1 MTNNQPLNRATSIPR
16 RYQKHLAER
25 RAHVRSDNTPTMLF
39 EIYVDVPWLVIAAP
53 YTGSSAQRRRGLV
66 VAKRIIPVPKQ
77 RLPARGK
84 RADTDYTREEICI
97 SHNCRPRLSV
107 CVHGLISRSARFRPS
122 NVSPSIECKGRS
134 VSPSLTDKTTV
145 FVPNNGCGP
154 FIDPPIIGTPPNAGT
169 NFSRIRTCLQ
179 RFRKIR
185 NISRIFR
192 KQFFFCVF
200 GQRIFLHSLFH
211 REKWQATT
219 KLIILRKLEFD
230 RERDNGRIGLL
241 SNLCSIFRC
250 WKTAKRFID
259 KGQWL
264 NKAGD
269 V

>member
-1 MTNNQPLNRATSIPR
+1 MFRGSLSRPHTPA
-16 RYQKHLAER
+16 HL
-25 RAHVRSDNTPTMLF
+25 HSDDGDSSSQN
-39 EIYVDVPWLVIAAP
+39 
-53 YTGSSAQRRRGLV
+53 GSSPSRNKGCQREGSVRFE
-66 VAKRIIPVPKQ
+66 
-77 RLPARGK
+77 
-84 RADTDYTREEICI
+84 DTDYTREEICI

>member
-1 MTNNQPLNRATSIPR
+1 MFRGSLSRPHTPA
-16 RYQKHLAER
+16 HL
-25 RAHVRSDNTPTMLF
+25 HSDDGDSSSQN
-39 EIYVDVPWLVIAAP
+39 
-53 YTGSSAQRRRGLV
+53 GSSSSRNKGCQREGSVRFE
-66 VAKRIIPVPKQ
+66 
-77 RLPARGK
+77 
-84 RADTDYTREEICI
+84 DTDYTREEICI

-169 NFSRIRTCLQ
+169 NFSRIRTCHQ

-192 KQFFFCVF
+192 KQ
-200 GQRIFLHSLFH
+200 FLHSLFH

>member
-1 MTNNQPLNRATSIPR
+1 MFRGSLSRPHTPA
-16 RYQKHLAER
+16 HL
-25 RAHVRSDNTPTMLF
+25 HSDDGDSSSQN
-39 EIYVDVPWLVIAAP
+39 
-53 YTGSSAQRRRGLV
+53 GSSPSRNKGCQREGSVRFE
-66 VAKRIIPVPKQ
+66 
-77 RLPARGK
+77 
-84 RADTDYTREEICI
+84 DTDYTREEICI

-169 NFSRIRTCLQ
+169 NFSRIRTCHQ

-250 WKTAKRFID
+250 
-259 KGQWL
+259 
-264 NKAGD
+264 
-269 V
+269 